1 MFSHLFGFWGWVILV
16 VVVGLAIV
24 GFFVDA
30 AREGVVGHGESV
42 YKRKKYLFDAN
53 SEFELYKILVRLYAN
68 QYRIFAQVNYSHLLE
83 SKGRGFVASRA
94 GRSRIDRKSADFVLC
109 EFESAAPLLV
119 IELDGSVHGTP
130 KKHERDLF
138 IDTVCA
144 EAGLPI
150 LHLEV
155 GSFDESQLKTLI
167 QQKLSPQSI
176 PNPYSRE

>member
-1 MFSHLFGFWGWVILV
+1 MLLSSIDWKVWGWLILV
-16 VVVGLAIV
+16 VVAVIV
-24 GFFVDA
+24 VKEFAGRGSKSRAKPFGY
-30 AREGVVGHGESV
+30 R
-42 YKRKKYLFDAN
+42 RKQYLFDSN
-53 SEFELYKILVRLYAN
+53 SEFELYKTLVRLCAN

-83 SKGRGFVASRA
+83 SKSRGFVASRA
-94 GRSRIDRKSADFVLC
+94 VRSRIDRKSADFVLC

-130 KKHERDLF
+130 KKHERDVF

-167 QQKLSPQSI
+167 QQKLPPQPNS
-176 PNPYSRE
+176 NPYSRE